1 MVDWMGRYRN
11 LVAAIVQ
18 HTNVITKAGNV
29 SHFMYDGIYMTSN
42 EWQVMEYIVEHRDDD
57 EKMILM
63 SEALGIPQ
71 SSFSKIIKRMSALG
85 LVERYRSIDN
95 KKNIILKPTAL
106 AMEVYNFHAEQSYN
120 EVFKPFFDALEGI
133 SDDDLET
140 VTRAISLLSSNI
152 IGSQKEPEEKSK
164 LIKID

>member
-1 MVDWMGRYRN
+1 
-11 LVAAIVQ
+11 
-18 HTNVITKAGNV
+18 
-29 SHFMYDGIYMTSN
+29 
-42 EWQVMEYIVEHRDDD
+42 
-57 EKMILM
+57 
-63 SEALGIPQ
+63 
-71 SSFSKIIKRMSALG
+71 MSALG

-140 VTRAISLLSSNI
+140 VTNAISLLSSNI